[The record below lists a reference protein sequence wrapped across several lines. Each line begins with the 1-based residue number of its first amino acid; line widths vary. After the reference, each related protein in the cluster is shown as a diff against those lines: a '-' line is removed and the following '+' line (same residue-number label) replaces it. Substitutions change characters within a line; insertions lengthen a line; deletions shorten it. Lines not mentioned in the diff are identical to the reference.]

1 MNGLLRSSQVENLE
15 ELIGILE
22 KQEEMVSLMEDL
34 QILNDSLEQ
43 ELTQTRQLLSE
54 KEEELDELMRLA
66 DSLNSENERLNS
78 QIREFMSLRE

>member
-1 MNGLLRSSQVENLE
+1 MNDLLRSSQVENLE

-43 ELTQTRQLLSE
+43 ELTQTRQILSE

-66 DSLNSENERLNS
+66 DSLNKENEDLSS
-78 QIREFMSLRE
+78 QIIELMSLRE

>member
-1 MNGLLRSSQVENLE
+1 MNDLLRSSQVENLE

-43 ELTQTRQLLSE
+43 ELAQTRQLLSE

-66 DSLNSENERLNS
+66 DSLNSENERLSS
-78 QIREFMSLRE
+78 QIRELMSLRE

>member
-1 MNGLLRSSQVENLE
+1 MNDLQGSSQVENLE

-66 DSLNSENERLNS
+66 DSLNRENERLSS
-78 QIREFMSLRE
+78 QIRELMSLRE

>member
-1 MNGLLRSSQVENLE
+1 MNDLLRSSQVENLE

-43 ELTQTRQLLSE
+43 ELTHTRQLLSE

-66 DSLNSENERLNS
+66 DSLNRENERLSS
-78 QIREFMSLRE
+78 QIRELMSLRE